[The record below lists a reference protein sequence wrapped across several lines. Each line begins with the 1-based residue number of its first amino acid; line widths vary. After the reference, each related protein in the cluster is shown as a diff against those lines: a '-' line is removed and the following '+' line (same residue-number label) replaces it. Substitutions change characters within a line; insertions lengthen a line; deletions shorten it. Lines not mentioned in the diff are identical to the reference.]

1 MNEPYR
7 DATLGDMLRE
17 RRTTLG
23 MTMRDVA
30 GTTLSPT
37 AVNNIEKG
45 KIKPMIDT
53 VLYLC
58 NVLRLKPER
67 LLLFYHD
74 LSKSIPELL
83 KIVDT
88 LIDEERIDESI
99 TLLYDMHWV
108 ATEQSTP
115 EELIAEIQFK
125 LSRVFGLTLR
135 YASAYDVML
144 EAYKHFVVNKNVPK
158 QIQALNS
165 MGEYSIA
172 ERKYDLA
179 ISTCTQ
185 ALDLMQRFHVHEP
198 MVVNSYQTLVDAYF
212 QSGNLKEALYYCKQ
226 AKGFL
231 GRLDDHDGLACN
243 ALQEAVILAA
253 LEETLEA
260 YDIALHTF
268 RYFESTEN
276 QKSLTDSARVLG
288 DIQFLRRQ
296 FSEAKD
302 YYLQALELSRVH
314 QLGLSCTI
322 RIGLSDLE
330 LAQNNTDAA
339 RAYAESGLKC
349 AKNSTEQAKVH
360 KLLARCNLQS
370 GDRKGY
376 AVQMQAAVQALH
388 NSGEV
393 FAAAL
398 VQCELA
404 DETDDMDLM
413 RMATRKLRELHAAC
427 HRG

>member
-58 NVLRLKPER
+58 KVLRLKPER

-88 LIDEERIDESI
+88 LIQEGRIDESI

-108 ATEQSTP
+108 ATEQSAP
-115 EELIAEIQFK
+115 EELIAEIQFM
-125 LSRVFGLTLR
+125 LSRVFGLTQR
-135 YASAYDVML
+135 YGSAYDVML

-185 ALDLMQRFHVHEP
+185 ALDLMQRFQIHEP

-226 AKGFL
+226 AKEFIGK
-231 GRLDDHDGLACN
+231 LDDHDGLACN

-253 LEETLEA
+253 LEETAEA
-260 YDIALHTF
+260 YDIALHTY
-268 RYFESTEN
+268 RYFEMTEN
-276 QKSLTDSARVLG
+276 HSSLADSARVLG
-288 DIQFLRRQ
+288 DIQCQRRQ
-296 FSEAKD
+296 FSEAKE
-302 YYLQALELSRVH
+302 YYLQALKLSKDH
-314 QLGLSCTI
+314 QLDHSCKIRMGLSA
-322 RIGLSDLE
+322 LE
-330 LAQNNTDAA
+330 LAQHNTDAA
-339 RAYAESGLKC
+339 RAFAESGLNCVKS
-349 AKNSTEQAKVH
+349 STEQAHVH
-360 KLLARCNLQS
+360 KLLARCDLQGGNLN
-370 GDRKGY
+370 GY
-376 AVQMQAAVQALH
+376 EEQMQRAVEALH

-398 VQCELA
+398 TQCELA
-404 DETDDMDLM
+404 DETNDMELM
-413 RMATRKLRELHAAC
+413 RTATRKLRELHAAM